1 MRMTTTPIVD
11 PKVGQRIAQIL
22 FITQS
27 LGSAALIS
35 NATVNPII
43 GVKLSQNEVLA
54 GVPGTLLLIGAALA
68 SYPAGELM
76 QRLGRRPGLALGFMI
91 GALGMAIG
99 GYAIVVH
106 SFAIFLLGLLLIG
119 AARGA
124 VDQSRYAAAD
134 ANLPEARAR
143 AISTVVFAGTVG
155 AVGGPLLV
163 APLGALVERL
173 FGFDVLAG
181 PMIGG
186 SVVFAIS
193 GVLIITLLRPDPRD
207 IGRIIAQALRND
219 VDPPPAAARPW
230 GVILRLPGVQLAALS
245 MLMGQAMM
253 VLVMT
258 VTSLHMSHNNHNLT
272 DISLVIMAHTLG
284 MFGLSFVT
292 GTIADRFGRPAAV
305 GLGSII
311 FVIGCAIAPL
321 SVATLPLAIG
331 LFLVGL
337 GWNMC
342 YIGGS
347 SLLADNLAV
356 SERGRYQ
363 GAVELT
369 VNLSSALGSLS
380 SGFILAGLGFTVL
393 CVIAGVLSCMPLL
406 MVIWQR
412 FRTPDAGL
420 ASAS

>member
-1 MRMTTTPIVD
+1 MTTTPIVD

-193 GVLIITLLRPDPRD
+193 GVLIITLLRPPRY
-207 IGRIIAQALRND
+207 RAHH
-219 VDPPPAAARPW
+219 RP
-230 GVILRLPGVQLAALS
+230 GPTQR
-245 MLMGQAMM
+245 
-253 VLVMT
+253 
-258 VTSLHMSHNNHNLT
+258 
-272 DISLVIMAHTLG
+272 
-284 MFGLSFVT
+284 
-292 GTIADRFGRPAAV
+292 RRP
-305 GLGSII
+305 
-311 FVIGCAIAPL
+311 
-321 SVATLPLAIG
+321 TT
-331 LFLVGL
+331 
-337 GWNMC
+337 
-342 YIGGS
+342 GS
-347 SLLADNLAV
+347 STPMGSHFALAWRATCGFVDADGAGHDGAGHDRHLTAHEPQQSQFDRYFAGHHGPHVGHVRAV
-356 SERGRYQ
+356 VCDGHHR
-363 GAVELT
+363 
-369 VNLSSALGSLS
+369 
-380 SGFILAGLGFTVL
+380 
-393 CVIAGVLSCMPLL
+393 
-406 MVIWQR
+406 
-412 FRTPDAGL
+412 
-420 ASAS
+420 

>member
-1 MRMTTTPIVD
+1 MSNAPIVD
-11 PKVGQRIAQIL
+11 PKIGQRIAQIL

-43 GVKLSQNEVLA
+43 GSKLGGSDVLA
-54 GVPGTLLLIGAALA
+54 GVPGTLLLIGAAVA
-68 SYPAGELM
+68 SYPAGMLM
-76 QRLGRRPGLALGFMI
+76 QRFGRRPGLALGFFV
-91 GALGMAIG
+91 GSLGMCIG
-99 GYAIVVH
+99 GYAIVAH

-134 ANLPEARAR
+134 ANLPENRAR

-163 APLGALVERL
+163 APLGNLVKSL
-173 FGFDVLAG
+173 FGFDVLSG

-186 SVVFAIS
+186 AALF
-193 GVLIITLLRPDPRD
+193 LIAGILITTFLRPDPRD
-207 IGRIIAQALRND
+207 VGRIITEALKRD
-219 VDPPPAAARPW
+219 DDAPVAEARPL
-230 GVILRLPGVQLAALS
+230 GVIARLPGVQLAALS
-245 MLMGQAMM
+245 MLIGQAIM

-258 VTSLHMSHNNHNLT
+258 VTSLHMSHNHHTLA

-284 MFGLSFVT
+284 MYGLSFVT
-292 GTIADRFGRPAAV
+292 GTIADRFGRPAV
-305 GLGSII
+305 VSIGALI
-311 FVIGCAIAPL
+311 LIAGCVVAPL
-321 SVATLPLAIG
+321 SIDVLPLAIG
-331 LFLVGL
+331 LFLGL

-347 SLLADNLAV
+347 SLLADNLAPN
-356 SERGRYQ
+356 ERGRYQ

-369 VNLSSALGSLS
+369 VNLSSAVSSLS
-380 SGFILAGLGFTVL
+380 SGFIIAGLGFTTLCIIASVL
-393 CVIAGVLSCMPLL
+393 TCAPLVMAVL
-406 MVIWQR
+406 QR
-412 FRTPDAGL
+412 IRATPVVRPA
-420 ASAS
+420 

>member
-1 MRMTTTPIVD
+1 MQTDPIVD
-11 PKVGQRIAQIL
+11 PKVGQRIASIL

-43 GVKLSQNEVLA
+43 GAKLGGSDVLA
-54 GVPGTLLLIGAALA
+54 GVPGTLLLIGAASA
-68 SYPAGELM
+68 AYPAGLLM
-76 QRLGRRPGLALGFMI
+76 QRFGRRPGLALGFLLGSI
-91 GALGMAIG
+91 GMCIG
-99 GYAIVVH
+99 GYAVVAQ
-106 SFAIFLLGLLLIG
+106 SFMLFLLGLLLIG
-119 AARGA
+119 GARGA

-163 APLGALVERL
+163 APLGNLVKGTL
-173 FGFDVLAG
+173 GFDVLAG

-186 SVVFAIS
+186 AVLFAIS
-193 GVLIITLLRPDPRD
+193 GILISLLLRPDPRD
-207 IGRIIAQALRND
+207 IGRTISEALKKAD
-219 VDPPPAAARPW
+219 DAPPAAVREL
-230 GVILRLPGVQLAALS
+230 GVIARLHGVQLAALS
-245 MLMGQAMM
+245 MLIGQAMM

-258 VTSLHMSHNNHNLT
+258 VTSLHMKHHNHNLG

-284 MFGLSFVT
+284 MYGLSFLT
-292 GTIADRFGRPAAV
+292 GTIADRYGRNTVVAIGAV
-305 GLGSII
+305 ILIC
-311 FVIGCAIAPL
+311 GCVVAPL
-321 SVATLPLAIG
+321 STDVLPLAIG
-331 LFLVGL
+331 LFLVGV

-347 SLLADNLAV
+347 SLLADNLAPA
-356 SERGRYQ
+356 ERGRYQ

-369 VNLSSALGSLS
+369 VNIASAAGSLS

-393 CVIAGVLSCMPLL
+393 CVIASVLTCAPLL
-406 MVIWQR
+406 VLM
-412 FRTPDAGL
+412 FRRLKERNVA
-420 ASAS
+420 AFS

>member
-1 MRMTTTPIVD
+1 MSTAPIVD
-11 PKVGQRIAQIL
+11 PKIGQRIAQIL

-43 GVKLSQNEVLA
+43 GSKLGGGDVLA
-54 GVPGTLLLIGAALA
+54 GVPGTLLLIGAAVA
-68 SYPAGELM
+68 SYPAGMLM
-76 QRLGRRPGLALGFMI
+76 QRVGRRPGLALGFLV
-91 GALGMAIG
+91 GSLGMGIG
-99 GYAIVVH
+99 GYAIIAQ
-106 SFAIFLLGLLLIG
+106 SFTIFLLGLLLIG

-134 ANLPEARAR
+134 ANLPENRAR

-163 APLGALVERL
+163 APLGNLVKSL
-173 FGFDVLAG
+173 FGFEVLAG

-186 SVVFAIS
+186 AALF
-193 GVLIITLLRPDPRD
+193 LIAGILITAFLRPDPRD
-207 IGRIIAQALRND
+207 VGRIITEALKRD
-219 VDPPPAAARPW
+219 DDPPVAKARPL
-230 GVILRLPGVQLAALS
+230 GVIARLPGVQLAALS
-245 MLMGQAMM
+245 MLIGQAIM

-258 VTSLHMSHNNHNLT
+258 VTSLHMNHNHHTLA

-284 MFGLSFVT
+284 MYGLSFVT
-292 GTIADRFGRPAAV
+292 GTIADRFGRPAV
-305 GLGSII
+305 VSIGSLILI
-311 FVIGCAIAPL
+311 AGCVVAPL
-321 SVATLPLAIG
+321 SVDVLPLAIG

-347 SLLADNLAV
+347 SLLADNLAPN
-356 SERGRYQ
+356 ERGRYQ

-369 VNLSSALGSLS
+369 VNLSSAASSLS
-380 SGFILAGLGFTVL
+380 SGFIIAGLGFTTLCIIASVL
-393 CVIAGVLSCMPLL
+393 TCAPLVMAL
-406 MVIWQR
+406 LQR
-412 FRTPDAGL
+412 VRATPLVRPA
-420 ASAS
+420 

>member
-1 MRMTTTPIVD
+1 MSNAPIVD
-11 PKVGQRIAQIL
+11 PKIGQRIAQIL

-35 NATVNPII
+35 NATVNPIV
-43 GVKLSQNEVLA
+43 GSKLGGSDVLA
-54 GVPGTLLLIGAALA
+54 GVPGTLLLIGAAVA
-68 SYPAGELM
+68 SYPAGMLM
-76 QRLGRRPGLALGFMI
+76 QRVGRRPGLALGFFV
-91 GALGMAIG
+91 GSLGMCIG

-106 SFAIFLLGLLLIG
+106 SFASFLLGLLLIG

-134 ANLPEARAR
+134 ANLPENRAR

-163 APLGALVERL
+163 APLGNLVKSL

-186 SVVFAIS
+186 AALFLIA
-193 GVLIITLLRPDPRD
+193 GVLITIFLRPDPRD
-207 IGRIIAQALRND
+207 VGRKITEALKRD
-219 VDPPPAAARPW
+219 DDPSVAEARSL
-230 GVILRLPGVQLAALS
+230 GVIARLPGVQLAALS
-245 MLMGQAMM
+245 MLIGQAIM

-258 VTSLHMSHNNHNLT
+258 VTSLHMNHNHHTLA

-284 MFGLSFVT
+284 MYGLSFVT
-292 GTIADRFGRPAAV
+292 GTIADRFGRPAV
-305 GLGSII
+305 VSIGALI
-311 FVIGCAIAPL
+311 LITGCLIAPL
-321 SVATLPLAIG
+321 SVEVLPLAIG

-347 SLLADNLAV
+347 SLLADNLAPN
-356 SERGRYQ
+356 ERGRYQ

-369 VNLSSALGSLS
+369 VNLSSATSSLS
-380 SGFILAGLGFTVL
+380 SGFIIAGLGFTTLCIIASVL
-393 CVIAGVLSCMPLL
+393 TCAPLVMAVL
-406 MVIWQR
+406 QR
-412 FRTPDAGL
+412 VRATTIVRQA
-420 ASAS
+420 

>member
-1 MRMTTTPIVD
+1 MHTTPIVD
-11 PKVGQRIAQIL
+11 PKIGQRIASIL

-43 GVKLSQNEVLA
+43 GAKLGGSDIMA
-54 GVPGTLLLIGAALA
+54 GVPGTLLLIGAASA
-68 SYPAGELM
+68 AYPAGILM
-76 QRLGRRPGLALGFMI
+76 QRLGRRPGLALGFMLGSI
-91 GALGMAIG
+91 GMCIG
-99 GYAIVVH
+99 GYAIVVQ
-106 SFAIFLLGLLLIG
+106 SFLFFLLGLLLIG
-119 AARGA
+119 GARGA

-163 APLGALVERL
+163 APLGNLVKDT
-173 FGFDVLAG
+173 FGFEVLAG

-186 SVVFAIS
+186 AVLFLLS
-193 GVLIITLLRPDPRD
+193 GILITTLLRPDPRD
-207 IGRIIAQALRND
+207 IGRIITDALKRD
-219 VDPPPAAARPW
+219 DDPPPAAVRSLGEIARQ
-230 GVILRLPGVQLAALS
+230 PGIQLAALS
-245 MLMGQAMM
+245 MLVGQAVM

-258 VTSLHMSHNNHNLT
+258 VTSLHMKHHNHTLA

-284 MFGLSFVT
+284 MYGLSFVT
-292 GTIADRFGRPAAV
+292 GTIADRFGRPAVVSIGAIILM
-305 GLGSII
+305 LGC
-311 FVIGCAIAPL
+311 VVAPL
-321 SVATLPLAIG
+321 STDVLPLAIG

-347 SLLADNLAV
+347 SLLADNLAP

-363 GAVELT
+363 GGIELT
-369 VNLSSALGSLS
+369 VNLSSAASSLS
-380 SGFILAGLGFTVL
+380 SGFIIAGLGFPML
-393 CVIAGVLSCMPLL
+393 CVIAGIVTCAPLV
-406 MVIWQR
+406 MTSIQR
-412 FRTPDAGL
+412 IRAQAPH
-420 ASAS
+420 ASQV

>member
-1 MRMTTTPIVD
+1 MTSTPIVD

-22 FITQS
+22 FVTQS

-43 GVKLSQNEVLA
+43 GVKLSQNELLA
-54 GVPGTLLLIGAALA
+54 GVPGTLLLIGAAAA
-68 SYPAGELM
+68 SFPAGMLM
-76 QRLGRRPGLALGFMI
+76 QRLGRRPGLGLGFMI
-91 GALGMAIG
+91 GALGMSIG
-99 GYAIVVH
+99 GYAIVTH
-106 SFAIFLLGLLLIG
+106 SFLIFLLGLLLIG

-134 ANLPEARAR
+134 ANLPEGRAR
-143 AISTVVFAGTVG
+143 AISMVVFAGTVG

-186 SVVFAIS
+186 AAVFAIS
-193 GVLIITLLRPDPRD
+193 GVLIFALLRPDPRD
-207 IGRIIAQALRND
+207 IGRIISAALKKD
-219 VDPPPAAARPW
+219 DDPPPAAARSW
-230 GVILRLPGVQLAALS
+230 GEIAHLPGVQLSALS

-258 VTSLHMSHNNHNLT
+258 VTSLHMSHHNHNLT

-284 MFGLSFVT
+284 MFGLSFLT
-292 GTIADRFGRPAAV
+292 GTIADRFGRPTVV
-305 GLGSII
+305 GIGAIILVLGC
-311 FVIGCAIAPL
+311 VIAPL

-331 LFLVGL
+331 LFLVGV

-347 SLLADNLAV
+347 TLLADNLALN
-356 SERGRYQ
+356 ERGRYQ
-363 GAVELT
+363 GAVELA
-369 VNLSSALGSLS
+369 VNLSSAVGSLS
-380 SGFILAGLGFTVL
+380 SGFILAGLGFTTL
-393 CVIAGVLSCMPLL
+393 CIIASVLSATPLML
-406 MVIWQR
+406 VLWQR
-412 FRTPDAGL
+412 YTAPPTSL
-420 ASAS
+420 SVSV